1 MKKLFREGI
10 FKRDTGFIVQGLFI
24 VFQLLGMCSIF
35 SIVRKIG
42 KAVHE
47 RIGDKD
53 KKAFVDTYTFPELWV
68 IFNIVLALF
77 GAKATGKVWC
87 WIALIYAS
95 LRILEMFVYQV
106 NVMFFD
112 RLKYQYL
119 LYETEEKKNEDKD
132 YKVFSITRTVI
143 LMIFNM
149 VEYVLQFE
157 VIFVAVHTLFGTIE
171 PSTNLSTSFG
181 LFMNLY
187 DPMEAGGNY
196 ILKIAYFETMIGMF
210 MNIVCLARFVGM
222 LPQIES
228 ITKN

>member
-1 MKKLFREGI
+1 
-10 FKRDTGFIVQGLFI
+10 
-24 VFQLLGMCSIF
+24 
-35 SIVRKIG
+35 
-42 KAVHE
+42 
-47 RIGDKD
+47 
-53 KKAFVDTYTFPELWV
+53 
-68 IFNIVLALF
+68 
-77 GAKATGKVWC
+77 
-87 WIALIYAS
+87 
-95 LRILEMFVYQV
+95 MFVYQV